1 MRAKYLVGAAIGLL
15 AAATVN
21 MANAATVTLGVRED
35 GIGAITT
42 VGTPGAGIS
51 SFIGTFGDYGINTSA
66 TAQPVEPPSGVLG
79 SNSLN
84 ISSSGSGSHF
94 LDVFVTAQGN
104 TIAALVNF
112 ISSFTLNS
120 TLGTVATTMSSFLDT
135 ANGLFTT
142 SGGTVTQ
149 LGAAGPFSSGPT
161 TGVSQTSLIC
171 GASCSVTALYHVA
184 TTGAALSNAT
194 INVAVPGPIVGA
206 GLPGLAAAACFALVA
221 LARRRRNTAIA

>member
-21 MANAATVTLGVRED
+21 MANAATVTLGVSED
-35 GIGAITT
+35 GGAITT
-42 VGTPGAGIS
+42 VGVPGAGFS
-51 SFIGTFGDYGINTSA
+51 SFSGAGPLTNYLVSISGD
-66 TAQPVEPPSGVLG
+66 AQPVEPAPGVLG
-79 SNSLN
+79 SNNLSV
-84 ISSSGSGSHF
+84 SSVGSGSHF

-104 TIAALVNF
+104 TIAALINF

-120 TLGTVATTMSSFLDT
+120 TVGTVATTMSSFLDT

-149 LGAAGPFSSGPT
+149 LGTAGPFSSGPT

-206 GLPGLAAAACFALVA
+206 GLPGLAAACFALFA